1 MLYLRHSQNS
11 FHSVL
16 ELLRE
21 RPRSA
26 TNEIHNPEYF
36 FPSANLL
43 HPHPPQPLRLPST
56 TSPSERAAPG
66 RLATTY
72 AWYRYP
78 CECAIAEGVVL
89 PFLSLAKEQ
98 LTPRLRKLYVTLYY
112 FISTD
117 PPTTLSSYS
126 STPTPR
132 LSFLRPILPLQS
144 IGHALTCSHTIKHR
158 IARNRYMYVR
168 LMLS

>member
-11 FHSVL
+11 FYSVL

-26 TNEIHNPEYF
+26 TNEIHNPENF
-36 FPSANLL
+36 FPSASLL
-43 HPHPPQPLRLPST
+43 HPHPHQPLRLRST
-56 TSPSERAAPG
+56 ILPSERAASG
-66 RLATTY
+66 RLATTCT
-72 AWYRYP
+72 WLRCP
-78 CECAIAEGVVL
+78 RECAIAEGVVL
-89 PFLSLAKEQ
+89 PVLSLAKEQ

-112 FISTD
+112 LISTD

-126 STPTPR
+126 PTSTPR

-144 IGHALTCSHTIKHR
+144 IGHAPHMKSH
-158 IARNRYMYVR
+158 N
-168 LMLS
+168 

>member
-11 FHSVL
+11 FYSVL
-16 ELLRE
+16 GLLRE

-26 TNEIHNPEYF
+26 TNEIHDPEYF

-43 HPHPPQPLRLPST
+43 RSHPHQPLRLRST
-56 TSPSERAAPG
+56 TSPSERIASG
-66 RLATTY
+66 RLAATY
-72 AWYRYP
+72 AWHRCP
-78 CECAIAEGVVL
+78 CECAIAESVVL

-112 FISTD
+112 FISPD

-132 LSFLRPILPLQS
+132 LSFLRPRLPLQA
-144 IGHALTCSHTIKHR
+144 IGNAPHIK
-158 IARNRYMYVR
+158 IYN
-168 LMLS
+168 

>member
-1 MLYLRHSQNS
+1 MLYLRHSQNL
-11 FHSVL
+11 FYLVL

-26 TNEIHNPEYF
+26 TNEIHDPEYS

-43 HPHPPQPLRLPST
+43 RPHPHQPLRLRST
-56 TSPSERAAPG
+56 ISLSERSERTASG

-72 AWYRYP
+72 AWLRCP

-112 FISTD
+112 FITGTD
-117 PPTTLSSYS
+117 PPTTLSSYP

-132 LSFLRPILPLQS
+132 LSFLGPILPLQL
-144 IGHALTCSHTIKHR
+144 IGNAPHMKSH
-158 IARNRYMYVR
+158 N
-168 LMLS
+168 

>member
-1 MLYLRHSQNS
+1 MLYLRHNQNS
-11 FHSVL
+11 FYPVL

-21 RPRSA
+21 WPRSA
-26 TNEIHNPEYF
+26 TNEIHDPEYF
-36 FPSANLL
+36 VPSANLL
-43 HPHPPQPLRLPST
+43 HPHPHQPLRLRPAI
-56 TSPSERAAPG
+56 SPSERVASG
-66 RLATTY
+66 GLATTY
-72 AWYRYP
+72 AWHRCP

-98 LTPRLRKLYVTLYY
+98 LTPRLRELYVTLYY

-126 STPTPR
+126 STPPPR

-144 IGHALTCSHTIKHR
+144 IGNAPHIKAH
-158 IARNRYMYVR
+158 N
-168 LMLS
+168 